1 MKLIDNWQQAFKFKS
16 VQIGAISAFF
26 YAIILFSDQFLNV
39 WNVIPQDI
47 KNMIPNEWQ
56 SIVGCIVGVAMVLAR
71 LKKQPELHQN
81 KILGFAALPQNA
93 IGFDQAFERLI
104 GHEGGYSNDPDDPG
118 NWTGGKIKVGT
129 LKGTKYGIAANTYP
143 NLDIKNLTLEQAKAI
158 YKKDWWEK
166 LGADGLHS
174 AIVFQL
180 WDFAINAGKDRAIK
194 ELQQAIGFTGSQ
206 VDGKLGPATK
216 AKVNEFDLNDV
227 LLTLTAERLKFYAS
241 LPTWPKYGKGWVVR
255 VADNLIYA
263 AKDN

>member
-26 YAIILFSDQFLNV
+26 YALILFSDQFLNV

-81 KILGFAALPQNA
+81 NILGFAALPQNA
-93 IGFDQAFERLI
+93 ITFDMAFERLI
-104 GHEGGYSNDPDDPG
+104 GHEGVYSNDRNDPG
-118 NWTGGKIKVGT
+118 NWTGGKVG
-129 LKGTKYGIAANTYP
+129 LGKLLGTKFGLAANTYP
-143 NLDIKNLTLEQAKAI
+143 NLDIKNLTLTQAKEI
-158 YKKDWWEK
+158 YKKDWWDK
-166 LGADGLHS
+166 LGADGIHS

-180 WDFAINAGKDRAIK
+180 WDFAINAGIERAVM
-194 ELQQAIGFTGSQ
+194 ELQQAIGFTGKQ

-227 LLTLTAERLKFYAS
+227 LLTLTAERLKFYTS
-241 LPTWPKYGKGWVVR
+241 LSTWPRYGKGWTNR
-255 VADNLIYA
+255 VAENLIYA